1 MADGHTGRPP
11 GSLAAGRMA
20 ARLAG
25 RWPPAAWPPGSLA
38 AGRARFPDGHPGRAG
53 GQWPRQ
59 RRGHK
64 QNFL

>member
-1 MADGHTGRPP
+1 VDTAHIAPHKSINGAWPMADGHTGRPP

-38 AGRARFPDGHPGRAG
+38 AGRARFPDGHPG
-53 GQWPRQ
+53 
-59 RRGHK
+59 
-64 QNFL
+64 